1 MGKNNDILSDSNRR
15 YFALSMLIIGVA
27 MLVFYLFYK
36 FIVYKNTKFRKVI
49 IVQDKSYTKHRRRSR
64 GFKGTSY
71 NYMVVDTYGNI
82 YILDNLWFKFKLA
95 SEKKKYDYLKKGL
108 KYNVKGY
115 VFDGKTI
122 IYDVDEI

>member
-1 MGKNNDILSDSNRR
+1 MGKNNEILSYSNRH
-15 YFALSMLIIGVA
+15 YFGMALLIIGVA

-49 IVQDKSYTKHRRRSR
+49 IVQDKSYTKHRRRGR
-64 GFKGTSY
+64 GKKSYY

-82 YILDNLWFKFKLA
+82 YKLDNLWFKFELLRDK
-95 SEKKKYDYLKKGL
+95 KKKYDYLKKGL

-115 VFDGKTI
+115 VFDGKNI